1 MKKTIRYV
9 LTITCRILGYGL
21 LVTFVSLISIAIYV
35 LQQRPN
41 LSLWQLVDLDEEFQE
56 NSDITDLTGYLA
68 LEDQLFDQLER
79 EVYQKTQ
86 PGDARN
92 PNRYQKGSATDP
104 TSMPVNWNRTFR
116 MEHKNPKA
124 GVLLLHGLT
133 DSPYS
138 MRTLAEKF
146 HDAGASVI
154 GLRIPGHGTAPSG
167 LVEMTWQ
174 DMAAAVRLAAVHLK
188 KSIGDKPF
196 YMVGYSNGGALTV
209 VYTLESLED
218 DTLPRPDGLVL
229 LSPEIGITKVAALA
243 VWQGR
248 IGHWLGLEKLAWTSI
263 LYEYDP
269 YKYNSFA
276 VNAGDLAY
284 RITAEIDTRLE
295 RMSKAGA
302 LGDFPRLIAFQSVV
316 DATVSAPA
324 VVSRLFDRLPE
335 NDHELVLFDINHQ
348 ETIDDLLAKSP
359 SQDLEKILSDA
370 NRKFTLSI
378 VSNSG
383 ESGKSNEAVSIRR
396 QAAGR
401 TNVSVEQTDMTWPK
415 EIYSL
420 AHIALPFPG
429 DDPFYG
435 YGDGGKMRTL
445 GNRALRGERGTL
457 LITPAE
463 MLRQRWNPFHPWLVK
478 RALELTSLSPP
489 TSGGPSN

>member
-1 MKKTIRYV
+1 MKKTTRSALIIVR
-9 LTITCRILGYGL
+9 RILGYGL
-21 LVTFVSLISIAIYV
+21 LVTFVSLISIAVYV
-35 LQQRPN
+35 LQSRPN
-41 LSLWQLVDLDEEFQE
+41 LSLWQEVDLDEEFEE
-56 NSDITDLTGYLA
+56 NSGVTDFAGYLE
-68 LEDQLFDQLER
+68 LEDRLFDQLER
-79 EVYQKTQ
+79 EVYQKTP
-86 PGDARN
+86 PGDAHSV
-92 PNRYQKGSATDP
+92 NRYQKGSLTDP
-104 TSMPVNWNRTFR
+104 TSMPTNWNRTFQL
-116 MEHKNPKA
+116 EQKDPKA

-138 MRTLAEKF
+138 MRSLAEEF
-146 HDAGASVI
+146 HNAGASVI

-196 YMVGYSNGGALTV
+196 YVVGYSNGGALTV

-218 DTLPRPDGLVL
+218 ESLPRPDGLVL

-248 IGHWLGLEKLAWTSI
+248 LGHWLGLEKLAWTSI
-263 LYEYDP
+263 LYEYNP

-276 VNAGDLAY
+276 VNAGNLAY
-284 RITAEIDTRLE
+284 RITLEIDRRLE
-295 RMSKAGA
+295 RMSKAGE
-302 LGDFPRLIAFQSVV
+302 LDDFPRMLAFQSVV

-335 NDHELVLFDINHQ
+335 NDHELVLFDINHR
-348 ETIDDLLAKSP
+348 EIIDHLLAKDP
-359 SQDLEKILSDA
+359 SEDLGKILSDS

-383 ESGKSNEAVSIRR
+383 EEGEATEAVTIRR
-396 QAAGR
+396 RAAGQS
-401 TNVSVEQTDMTWPK
+401 TVSIENTDMTWPK

-435 YGDGGKMRTL
+435 SGDGGKIPTL

-457 LITPAE
+457 LITPAD
-463 MLRQRWNPFHPWLVK
+463 MLRQKWNPFHPWLVK
-478 RALELTSLSPP
+478 RALELTKLSAPAP
-489 TSGGPSN
+489 AGLSN